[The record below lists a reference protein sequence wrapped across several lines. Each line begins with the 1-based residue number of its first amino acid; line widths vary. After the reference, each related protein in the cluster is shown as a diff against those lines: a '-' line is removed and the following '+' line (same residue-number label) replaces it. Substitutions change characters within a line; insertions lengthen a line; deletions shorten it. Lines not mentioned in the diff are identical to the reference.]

1 MILSQ
6 RRFLPPLP
14 WLSAFETVAR
24 LGSVTQAAAELD
36 LSQGAVSRQIQKLE
50 AQLGADLFQRVRKRL
65 LLTPAGHAYASDIR
79 GAITVISNASI
90 RAATNPHGGTLEL
103 AILPAFGTH
112 WLAPRLPKFL
122 DAHPGITLNLST
134 RTAPFDFAKERFH
147 AAIHFGRKDWAGA
160 EAVKLMEED
169 LVPVVAPNLLPE
181 DASALDLASL
191 PLLHLE
197 TRRRAWANWFKAQ
210 SLSDTP
216 RPGMVFDQF
225 ATMEQAAVAGLGAA
239 LLPRYLAQSD
249 LDSGRLMTL
258 NDVNPTIIGAYFL
271 VWPPNAASYPPL
283 VAFRDWISGLNQP
296 PHPPEQ
302 VG

>member
-1 MILSQ
+1 MSQ

-14 WLSAFETVAR
+14 WLSAFEAVAR

-50 AQLGADLFQRVRKRL
+50 DQLGANLFQRVRKRL
-65 LLTPAGHAYASDIR
+65 LLTPAGHAYATDIR

-112 WLAPRLPKFL
+112 WLAPRLPGFL
-122 DAHPGITLNLST
+122 DTHPGITLNLST
-134 RTAPFDFAKERFH
+134 RTAPFDFAGERFH
-147 AAIHFGRKDWAGA
+147 AAIHFGRKDWPGA
-160 EAVKLMEED
+160 DAVKLMEED
-169 LVPVVAPNLLPE
+169 LVPVVAPGMLPE
-181 DASALDLASL
+181 RAGARDLASL

-197 TRRRAWANWFKAQ
+197 TRRRAWASWFKAQ
-210 SLSDTP
+210 DLSDTP

-249 LDSGRLMTL
+249 LDAGRLITL
-258 NDVNPTIIGAYFL
+258 AGVNPTIVGAYFL
-271 VWPPNAASYPPL
+271 VWPPNAATYPPL
-283 VAFRDWISGLNQP
+283 VAFRNWIGGIAKN
-296 PHPPEQ
+296 PHPSNQ
-302 VG
+302 VR